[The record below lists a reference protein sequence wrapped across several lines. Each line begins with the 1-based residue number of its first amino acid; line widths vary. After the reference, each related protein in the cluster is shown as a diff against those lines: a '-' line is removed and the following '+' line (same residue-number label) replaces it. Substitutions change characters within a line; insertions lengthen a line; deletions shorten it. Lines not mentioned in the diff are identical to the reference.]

1 MLKDSVCCIIF
12 CHCCVCGI
20 VIPRCSPSALCGVFR
35 SICKNKLFSL
45 KTGDFHEK
53 NTIGA
58 DNLSEFRSYTGETG
72 SKSLQRCL
80 VARGNAHSTGIG
92 CPHLGHRSEQL
103 VCRERSSCLLRA
115 FNLFAVWLLVTAMR
129 RHNTTPKQTQRHKT
143 KTIA

>member
-103 VCRERSSCLLRA
+103 VCYGRSTCLPPHRVA
-115 FNLFAVWLLVTAMR
+115 
-129 RHNTTPKQTQRHKT
+129 PKWDNKIKKQENASTSAAIMLTLCQ
-143 KTIA
+143 